1 MEKRRE
7 EKLSNERVVIPCN
20 KLFSFLDKKNKPTI
34 LLRNKILAVK
44 PIKLENIKFI
54 NIK

>member
-1 MEKRRE
+1 MEKWRE

-20 KLFSFLDKKNKPTI
+20 KLFSFLNKKI
-34 LLRNKILAVK
+34 SHLFSSRNKILPVK
-44 PIKLENIKFI
+44 LIKFENIKFI